1 MMTPTISEPILTP
14 VVIPTELAHAG
25 LALEVGVELAVL
37 VGHVK
42 VLTVV
47 VVVEQAVLI
56 VIVVG

>member
-1 MMTPTISEPILTP
+1 MMTPTISVPILTP

-42 VLTVV
+42 VLMV

-56 VIVVG
+56 VIVAG

>member
-42 VLTVV
+42 VLIV